1 MVVLNKIYTK
11 TGDAGETDIVTAGD
25 IKTDTMAS
33 DDDGTMVKAQGNLP
47 EVKDENVDM
56 ASTDTMTQPTTRAT
70 TEWQRPQ
77 FVAPMIEREGY
88 ESARMEDLTT
98 EDVTGARVYDANDEW
113 IGEVNSLIIAS
124 DGQLREAIIDVGGFL
139 GMGEKQVSLTME
151 ELTIQQ
157 GNGDLRIYLDATEE
171 QLNQMPEW
179 QG

>member
-1 MVVLNKIYTK
+1 MAYQAINTNGIFYFTQY
-11 TGDAGETDIVTAGD
+11 GDNWEEEAKE
-25 IKTDTMAS
+25 
-33 DDDGTMVKAQGNLP
+33 
-47 EVKDENVDM
+47 
-56 ASTDTMTQPTTRAT
+56 
-70 TEWQRPQ
+70 
-77 FVAPMIEREGY
+77 
-88 ESARMEDLTT
+88 EDLTT